1 MKRGLL
7 RTLVVGCTLAL
18 LASPNGSPKAV
29 AGGPLQLAQAAQT
42 PSYKPPLRGAPG
54 GRVGGASRGDM
65 TVTIEPLS
73 PDAHSGLT
81 ASASPTLFYFISSG
95 TNLPVKFAVRSPSE
109 VRPLIETTL
118 PTPRAAGI
126 QAVRLADY
134 RVQLQPGITYTWSV
148 SLVVDPRAPSNDVVG
163 TATIVRAA
171 ADAALDSAVRG
182 AAPLQQAAL
191 YAQHGF
197 WYDAVAAAAA
207 GETTDRHAALD
218 ALLDQIGLSEVANID
233 RATA

>member
-1 MKRGLL
+1 
-7 RTLVVGCTLAL
+7 LVVGCALAVSV
-18 LASPNGSPKAV
+18 SPGWSPTAV
-29 AGGPLQLAQAAQT
+29 AGGPRQVAQAAET
-42 PSYKPPLRGAPG
+42 PSYRPPLRGAPG
-54 GRVGGASRGDM
+54 GRVGAASRGDM

-109 VRPLIETTL
+109 VRPLIDTTI
-118 PTPRAAGI
+118 PAPRAAGI
-126 QAVRLADY
+126 QAIRLTDY
-134 RVQLQPGITYTWSV
+134 RVQLQPDITYTWSV

-197 WYDAVAAAAA
+197 WYDAVAAAVV
-207 GETTDRHAALD
+207 GGNTDRHAALD
-218 ALLDQIGLSEVANID
+218 ALLDQVGLPDVASAD
-233 RATA
+233 RATAR